1 VYGQGVSAPLYSLIA
16 DRAEGRIRSGA
27 WAPGTRLPP
36 ERELCRELEVSRATL
51 RQALDELEE
60 RGLITRHQGRGT
72 FVTRPRVQPAISGFF
87 SIREALIARGATIVT
102 RVLQVARVDAS
113 RQVAAEL
120 GLLPGDPV
128 LHVERLRIVDGEPI
142 VLEAAWLPAALF
154 PGLEAADLAKR
165 SLYDV
170 LREDFGRRVAEAQ
183 ETIEPVIL
191 TPHECGLLGVPRH
204 TPAILTRRV
213 TSDRDGT
220 IVELSQAL
228 LRGDRSRLLLV
239 RRVAETPDGADMRA
253 TDAGTP
259 GTPEEPP
266 RGRGI
271 ALDAAE
277 LARDLV
283 PAGDRRPRHAPRP
296 LPALTRTTVAR

>member
-1 VYGQGVSAPLYSLIA
+1 MDRMAVPPAPLYSVIA
-16 DRAEGRIRSGA
+16 DRAEARIRTGA
-27 WAPGTRLPP
+27 WAAGTRLPP
-36 ERELCRELEVSRATL
+36 ERDLCRELEVSRATL

-72 FVTRPRVQPAISGFF
+72 FVTRPRVQPAISGYF
-87 SIREALIARGATIVT
+87 SIREALLARGATIVT
-102 RVLQVARVDAS
+102 RVLGVTHVDAS
-113 RQVAAEL
+113 RQIAADL
-120 GLLPGDPV
+120 GLLPGDPL
-128 LHVERLRIVDGEPI
+128 LHVERLRLVDGEPI
-142 VLEAAWLPAALF
+142 VLEAAWLPAELF
-154 PGLEAADLAKR
+154 PGLESADLAAR

-191 TPHECGLLGVPRH
+191 TPHECGLLDVPRH

-213 TSDRDGT
+213 TTDRDGT

-239 RRVAETPDGADMRA
+239 RRVAESGAEA
-253 TDAGTP
+253 TD
-259 GTPEEPP
+259 PP
-266 RGRGI
+266 APADRVEVDRAGRGV

-283 PAGDRRPRHAPRP
+283 PAADRRPRRAPRP
-296 LPALTRTTVAR
+296 LPALTRRTAR